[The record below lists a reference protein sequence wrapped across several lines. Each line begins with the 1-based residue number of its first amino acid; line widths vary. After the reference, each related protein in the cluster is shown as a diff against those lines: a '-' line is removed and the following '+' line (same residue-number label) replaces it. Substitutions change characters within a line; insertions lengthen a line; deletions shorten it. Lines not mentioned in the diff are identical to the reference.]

1 MGPIHILLV
10 EDNEGDIIL
19 TLEALK
25 DSSIYNTIS
34 IARNGEQAIQYLN
47 KEAGYTGEPTPDLIL
62 LDINLPRIDGK
73 EVLTYIK
80 SHKQLK
86 LIPVIMLTTSI
97 SERDV
102 LEAYKNHAN
111 CYIVKPVELDKFFE
125 VVKKIDNFWTS
136 IVQMPQTNHHAT

>member
-25 DSSIYNTIS
+25 DSSVYNTIS

-47 KEAGYTGEPTPDLIL
+47 KEAGYSAAKTPELIL

-80 SHKQLK
+80 SHKELK

-97 SERDV
+97 SERDI
-102 LEAYKNHAN
+102 LESYRNYAN